1 MNNYEVYNVLYAID
15 YIKQG
20 DIGVSRTYHDKALIG
35 LSTALDSSSMSEE
48 QLKDIFQKIITNAIK
63 EEKALRQFRNFNW
76 VQALEVKPLIANA
89 IEDGKRIELDE
100 KNPYLFSFRYVA
112 IANDLNLLI
121 M

>member
-15 YIKQG
+15 YIKPG
-20 DIGVSRTYHDKALIG
+20 DIGVSRMYHDRALIG

-48 QLKDIFQKIITNAIK
+48 QLKDICQKIITNALK
-63 EEKALRQFRNFNW
+63 EEKALSQYRNFNL
-76 VQALEVKPLIANA
+76 VQALQVKPLIANA
-89 IEDGKRIELDE
+89 FEDGKSIELDVN
-100 KNPYLFSFRYVA
+100 NPYLFSFKHVA

>member
-15 YIKQG
+15 YIKPG
-20 DIGVSRTYHDKALIG
+20 DIGVSRTHSGNALVG

-48 QLKDIFQKIITNAIK
+48 QLKDICQKIIKNAIK
-63 EEKALRQFRNFNW
+63 EEKALRQYSNFNW
-76 VQALEVKPLIANA
+76 VQAVKVENLVANA
-89 IEDGKRIELDE
+89 FEDDKRIELYESD
-100 KNPYLFSFRYVA
+100 PYLFRFKHVA

>member
-1 MNNYEVYNVLYAID
+1 M
-15 YIKQG
+15 
-20 DIGVSRTYHDKALIG
+20 H
-35 LSTALDSSSMSEE
+35 
-48 QLKDIFQKIITNAIK
+48 
-63 EEKALRQFRNFNW
+63 QFRNFNW

-100 KNPYLFSFRYVA
+100 KNPYLFSFRHVA